1 MGQQL
6 TVPFIE
12 TRTVYE
18 IRERPSRMYSWTTLL
33 TAQLIVETPW
43 NIIGSTLFFLCWYWT
58 VGFPTDRG
66 GYTYL
71 LYGILTPV
79 YYTTL
84 GQVRH
89 IKPDFSLFRMPDEL
103 HRPLPRCLPT
113 WRSQRSSSHS
123 SLRLL

>member
-6 TVPFIE
+6 AIPFIE

-18 IRERPSRMYSWTTLL
+18 ARERPSRMYSWTALL
-33 TAQLIVETPW
+33 MSQLVVETPW

-58 VGFPTDRG
+58 VGFPADRG

-71 LYGILTPV
+71 LYGVLTPI

-84 GQVRH
+84 GQVRVH
-89 IKPDFSLFRMPDEL
+89 SLYGRIL
-103 HRPLPRCLPT
+103 C
-113 WRSQRSSSHS
+113 
-123 SLRLL
+123 